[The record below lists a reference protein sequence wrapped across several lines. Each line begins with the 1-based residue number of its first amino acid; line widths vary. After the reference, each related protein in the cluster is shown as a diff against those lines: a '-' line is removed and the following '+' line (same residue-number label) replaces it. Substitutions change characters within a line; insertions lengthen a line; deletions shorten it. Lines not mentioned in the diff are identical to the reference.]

1 MPETLPETLPPC
13 PRADCDAYPEDAP
26 HHFHNWWGDSL
37 PHRERIGTCITGGPG
52 LSSRCYSAHVNLS
65 ESPTGSTG
73 GDFRDKL
80 AGAAIP
86 IMQRVKTVMLG
97 EDLMPL
103 ARDIVDRMLPLSV
116 SMADALTGELDELRL
131 HVGVIDRRRD
141 ELAAERD
148 ELRARLDAVLALHY
162 AADNDLMRVRLC
174 AMCHGK
180 AGVHECGCWADE
192 DDQPVCGHCLG
203 ERNASVPYPCP
214 TRRAAEGDES

>member
-80 AGAAIP
+80 AGDSP
-86 IMQRVKTVMLG
+86 DKTIRRWLDRSREYPTTNGRLG
-97 EDLMPL
+97 W
-103 ARDIVDRMLPLSV
+103 V
-116 SMADALTGELDELRL
+116 AD
-131 HVGVIDRRRD
+131 RD
-141 ELAAERD
+141 ELI
-148 ELRARLDAVLALHY
+148 AL
-162 AADNDLMRVRLC
+162 LS
-174 AMCHGK
+174 
-180 AGVHECGCWADE
+180 ECSPRGIS
-192 DDQPVCGHCLG
+192 
-203 ERNASVPYPCP
+203 ASVIPVAVPGGDMVGFYVQTSIHFARSELSAIGEP
-214 TRRAAEGDES
+214 RRAAEGVE